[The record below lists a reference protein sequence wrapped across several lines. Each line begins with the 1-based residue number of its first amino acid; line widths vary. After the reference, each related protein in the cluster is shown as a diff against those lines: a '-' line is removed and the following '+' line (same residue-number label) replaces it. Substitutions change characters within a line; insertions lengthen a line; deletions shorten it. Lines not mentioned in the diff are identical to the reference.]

1 MWISLGSRSF
11 WVGGPSSSARSGG
24 AASSTRCM
32 VPQPFAAGGNRP
44 YLELWVVTG
53 GPWYPRYKTLR
64 EREREREVVL
74 MGGRA

>member
-1 MWISLGSRSF
+1 
-11 WVGGPSSSARSGG
+11 
-24 AASSTRCM
+24 M

-64 EREREREVVL
+64 EREREREREVVL

>member
-1 MWISLGSRSF
+1 
-11 WVGGPSSSARSGG
+11 
-24 AASSTRCM
+24 M

-64 EREREREVVL
+64 ERERERERGCAHGRQGIRIEPVREEKSV
-74 MGGRA
+74 GGTLHQERYTGEEEGR